1 MAKGIDPVKLAQFST
16 EALKKVGVPAAD
28 AKITADIL
36 VAADLRGV
44 DSHGVAHLQPFYIKG
59 IQEGRIN
66 PTPDIKMSSNSD
78 TTALMDGDKGLG
90 FVVGHRA
97 MSEAI
102 KRAKAHGVSFVT
114 VTNSTHFGAG
124 AYYAMMALKEGMIG
138 LSMTQGG
145 RGVVAPNTKGGGIGL
160 NVLSVAVPSGKATP
174 WVLDMATG
182 VVAGGKLEIARREG
196 KSIPE
201 GWALDENG
209 KPTTDPT
216 NAKGGILPLG
226 GDAVHGAF
234 KGFGLTMFIDIL
246 CGVLSG
252 TPSVPEKPG
261 VRGVPSP
268 GGTGHCFAAIDVSG
282 FMPLANFEAGM
293 ERMVAALHGLPKAEG
308 VDKLYVN
315 GEMEAAIEAARSKDG
330 VPLHESI
337 IQNLKDTAKELGLDY
352 NL

>member
-16 EALKKVGVPAAD
+16 EALKKVGVPEGD

-66 PTPDIKMSSNSD
+66 PTPNIKFTSHSD
-78 TTALMDGDKGLG
+78 TTALVDGDKGLG
-90 FVVGHRA
+90 FVVGYRA
-97 MSEAI
+97 MEDAI
-102 KRAKAHGVSFVT
+102 KRAKAHGTGWVT
-114 VTNSTHFGAG
+114 VTNSTHYGAG
-124 AYYAMMALKEGMIG
+124 AYYAMMALKEKMIG

-145 RGVVAPNTKGGGIGL
+145 RGVVAPNTRGKGIGL
-160 NVLSVAVPSGKATP
+160 NVLSVAVPSGKKSP

-182 VVAGGKLEIARREG
+182 VVAGGKLEIAAREG

-201 GWALDENG
+201 GWAVDENG
-209 KPTTDPT
+209 KPATEVKDAT
-216 NAKGGILPLG
+216 GGILPLG
-226 GDAVHGAF
+226 GDPVHGAF

-252 TPSVPEKPG
+252 TPSVPEKPA
-261 VRGVPSP
+261 VRGAPSP
-268 GGTGHCFAAIDVSG
+268 GGTGHCFGAISVSG
-282 FMPLANFEAGM
+282 FMSADAFEAGM
-293 ERMVAALHGLPKAEG
+293 ERMFDALHNLPKAEG
-308 VDKLYVN
+308 VDRLFVN
-315 GEMEAAIEAARSKDG
+315 GEMEAATEEARSKEG
-330 VPLHESI
+330 IPLHESI
-337 IQNLKDTAKELGLDY
+337 IQNLKETAEELGIEY